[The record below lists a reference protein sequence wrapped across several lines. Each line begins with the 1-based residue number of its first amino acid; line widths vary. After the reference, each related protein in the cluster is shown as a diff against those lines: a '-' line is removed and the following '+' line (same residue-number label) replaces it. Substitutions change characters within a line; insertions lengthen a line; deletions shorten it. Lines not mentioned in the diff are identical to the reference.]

1 MKLSPDSP
9 ELTAYALQE
18 LPTAQRAAVK
28 AALDASP
35 ELNAEVEALESTAD
49 LLTRHFAEAPAVAL
63 VPEQRREI
71 LRRGQEAESEN
82 RPLQTASAAGAE
94 DLPTWWQVVRENW
107 IWWTAAFAALAITAS
122 LWPYSSPVKAKL
134 TPVQEIAATLSE
146 PTKAIP
152 PIAPEALGEGS
163 LMEADSLQV
172 TEKREALSGA
182 VTRMTSA
189 APSPE
194 AEPLLRET
202 DGTEQSAELASLK
215 LALTATDSDIPAN
228 ALSFALVAGH
238 RGLASPNGSDPDW
251 YQSAAPLT
259 QLSDLSAGI
268 NPQDL
273 SQGRLYFFRATP
285 PGTESY
291 APITDSAF
299 KSTLTAPL
307 STFGLDVDTASYSNV
322 RRFLREGTLPPPDA
336 VRLEELINYFPYHYP
351 APSGPEPFA
360 SAVEI
365 TDCPWKDGH
374 RLVRI
379 GIQAKSI
386 PRGERPRANLVLL
399 LDVSGS
405 MEPENKLPLVKRSLR
420 LLLDRLGERD
430 TVGIVTYAG
439 ESRVALEPTP
449 VTDSGRQR
457 LVAALDGLRAGSGTA
472 GSVGIQ
478 NAYTLAT
485 NQFIAGGVNRVLLC
499 TDGDFNLG
507 ITDPGELQRL
517 IEEKAKSGVFLS
529 VLGYGMGNTKDS
541 TMEML
546 ADKGNG
552 NYAYVDSFAEA
563 RKVLVEQLEG
573 TLVTVGKDVKVQV
586 EFNPTRVR
594 SYRLL
599 GYENRQLRD
608 RDFNDDTK
616 DAGEVGAGHQVTMLY
631 EIEPAGPNL
640 AGTDPLRYYTRSEA
654 ASSATVKA
662 PHADELLNLKIRYK
676 APDGAE
682 SRLIEAPIK
691 DTTVELSRAGADL
704 KFAAAVAG
712 YGMLL
717 RSSPE
722 RGNLTWDAVLRLA
735 EQGLGPDQEGYRAE
749 FVDLARKAQQLSGG
763 K

>member
-9 ELTAYALQE
+9 ELTAYALKE
-18 LPTAQRAAVK
+18 LPPAQRAAVK
-28 AALDASP
+28 AAVDASP
-35 ELNAEVEALESTAD
+35 ELSSEVEALQSTAD

-71 LRRGQEAESEN
+71 LRHGQETGSN
-82 RPLQTASAAGAE
+82 DRPLQTEVITDAPDQPS
-94 DLPTWWQVVRENW
+94 WWQVVHQHW
-107 IWWTAAFAALAITAS
+107 IWWTAAVAALAVTAS
-122 LWPYSSPVKAKL
+122 LWPHSSSVKAKL
-134 TPVQEIAATLSE
+134 TPVRESIAMVSK
-146 PTKAIP
+146 PTDGPIP
-152 PIAPEALGEGS
+152 SAPESAG
-163 LMEADSLQV
+163 D
-172 TEKREALSGA
+172 R
-182 VTRMTSA
+182 TRMLTEFRLVEELAETKPGLVSRVPSA
-189 APSPE
+189 APPAE
-194 AEPLLRET
+194 AEQLFRVQNNPFDSAFPTDNQPATDDDSYLR
-202 DGTEQSAELASLK
+202 GVPPASFSKVISPGGAVSPSAPVSYQPVDQ
-215 LALTATDSDIPAN
+215 LTA
-228 ALSFALVAGH
+228 
-238 RGLASPNGSDPDW
+238 
-251 YQSAAPLT
+251 
-259 QLSDLSAGI
+259 LSDLRARN
-268 NPQDL
+268 NPQEL
-273 SQGRLYFFRATP
+273 RLERFYFDRATT

-291 APITDSAF
+291 APITESPF
-299 KSTLTAPL
+299 KSTATAPL

-322 RRFLREGTLPPPDA
+322 RRFLREGSLPPPDA
-336 VRLEELINYFPYHYP
+336 VRLEELINYFSYHYP
-351 APSGPEPFA
+351 APRESEPFA

-365 TDCPWKDGH
+365 TDCPWNVGH

-457 LVAALDGLRAGSGTA
+457 LIAALDGLRAGSGTA

-573 TLVTVGKDVKVQV
+573 TLVTVAKDVKVQV
-586 EFNPTRVR
+586 EFNPARVR

-631 EIEPAGPNL
+631 EIEPAGPIL
-640 AGTDPLRYYTRSEA
+640 AGTDPLRYQTRSEA

-682 SRLIEAPIK
+682 SRLIEAPVK
-691 DTTVELSRAGADL
+691 DVTMEFSRAGSDL

-717 RSSPE
+717 RNSPE
-722 RGNLTWDAVLRLA
+722 RGTLTWDAVLRLA